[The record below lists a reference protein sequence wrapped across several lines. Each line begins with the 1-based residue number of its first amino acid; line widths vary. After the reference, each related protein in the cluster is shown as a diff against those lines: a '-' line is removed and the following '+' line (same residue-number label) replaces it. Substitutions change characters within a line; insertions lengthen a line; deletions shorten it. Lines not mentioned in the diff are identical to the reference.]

1 MRLWRIS
8 NYSDLSGE
16 GGRRAD
22 GRWHERDRRVI
33 YLSEHPAL
41 ALLEVLVHLEMDV
54 EDIPTGFRLLA
65 VDVPGDIPIEE
76 ITEENLDSH
85 HLAWRFAP
93 EVTRALTSSWFAEVR
108 TALLKIPSVIVP
120 GTSNFLLNPLHSDAS
135 RLTVSSNTKLTF
147 DERLFNRRR

>member
-8 NYSDLSGE
+8 NDSDLSGE
-16 GGRRAD
+16 GGRRAE
-22 GRWHERDRRVI
+22 GRWHERGRLVV

-108 TALLKIPSVIVP
+108 TLLKIPSVIVP

-147 DERLFNRRR
+147 DERLFNRGR